1 MSFNDEKFW
10 ELKQAAKWSL
20 QMHEKK
26 RAIAKLL
33 DDYGRGA
40 LPALSEIRETT
51 VYEEIRKACA
61 DAIKSAK
68 IRPDKGVDRVPVQ
81 KYTSHNK
88 VRGSSKRKKKGR
100 KV

>member
-1 MSFNDEKFW
+1 V
-10 ELKQAAKWSL
+10 
-20 QMHEKK
+20 HEKK
-26 RAIAKLL
+26 RAIAQLL

-51 VYEEIRKACA
+51 VYEEIKKVCA

-68 IRPDKGVDRVPVQ
+68 SRAYKGVDRVPVQ
-81 KYTSHNK
+81 KNKNHNK
-88 VRGSSKRKKKGR
+88 ARGSSKLKKKGR

>member
-1 MSFNDEKFW
+1 MSFSNEKFW

-20 QMHEKK
+20 HVHEKK
-26 RAIAKLL
+26 KAIAQLL

-51 VYEEIRKACA
+51 VYEEIKKACA

-68 IRPDKGVDRVPVQ
+68 KRADKGVRRVPVQ
-81 KYTSHNK
+81 KNSSHEK
-88 VRGSSKRKKKGR
+88 ARASSKPKKKGR